1 MTIVIVGGALA
12 NKPDNGGE
20 AWVRLSWALGF
31 RRLGFEVWLVEQ
43 IAPED
48 CVDVDGGRAQFEES
62 SNRAYFERVTEEF
75 GLGGSATLIYGDLE
89 ATAGAPYETLLD
101 RAAEAEL
108 LVNISGHITR
118 GELLR
123 APRTRVYVDL
133 DPGFTQLWDAA
144 GTAELRLAEHDHHV
158 TVGTNVGTASCPIPT
173 GGIEWCPTLPP
184 VLLGEW
190 PAQEPS
196 LRVRRFTTVATW
208 RSPYGRVEL
217 NGEPQGL
224 KHDEFRKLIEL
235 PHRVGSI
242 EFEIALDIHPG
253 DVADLEALRAHG
265 WRILDAPHAVRDPSS
280 YRDYV
285 QASAAEFS
293 VAQGIYVSARSGW
306 FSDRTACYL
315 ASGRPALIQ
324 DTGLG
329 SEVPLGLGLV
339 TFNDLDEAI
348 QGAHAIEGDYIAHC
362 RAARTIAER
371 YLDSDVVLA
380 RLLERFSTEGAST

>member
-1 MTIVIVGGALA
+1 MTVVIVGGALA

-20 AWVRLSWALGF
+20 AWVRLSWVLGF

-43 IAPED
+43 IAPEV
-48 CVDVDGGRAQFEES
+48 CVDVDGNPARFEDS
-62 SNRAYFERVTEEF
+62 ANRAYFKRITEEF
-75 GLGGSATLIYGDLE
+75 GLDDSATLIYGDLE

-101 RAAEAEL
+101 QAAEAEL

-118 GELLR
+118 DELLR
-123 APRTRVYVDL
+123 APHTRVYVDL

-158 TVGTNVGTASCPIPT
+158 TVGTNVGSASCPIPT
-173 GGIEWCPTLPP
+173 GGIEWQPTLPP

-190 PAQEPS
+190 PAQEPP
-196 LRVRRFTTVATW
+196 REVRRFTTVATW

-217 NGEPQGL
+217 NGEAQGL

-235 PHRVGSI
+235 PHRARSL

-253 DVADLEALRAHG
+253 DIADLEALRSHG
-265 WRILDAPHAVRDPSS
+265 WRIIDGRATVRDPNS
-280 YRDYV
+280 YRDYI
-285 QASAAEFS
+285 QGSAAEFS
-293 VAQGIYVSARSGW
+293 VAQGVYVSTRSGW

-329 SEVPLGLGLV
+329 SELPLGLGLV

-348 QGAHAIEGDYIAHC
+348 QGAEAIEGDYVAHC
-362 RAARTIAER
+362 RAARRIAEG
-371 YLDSDVVLA
+371 YLDSDLVLE
-380 RLLERFSTEGAST
+380 RLLERLTGERAST